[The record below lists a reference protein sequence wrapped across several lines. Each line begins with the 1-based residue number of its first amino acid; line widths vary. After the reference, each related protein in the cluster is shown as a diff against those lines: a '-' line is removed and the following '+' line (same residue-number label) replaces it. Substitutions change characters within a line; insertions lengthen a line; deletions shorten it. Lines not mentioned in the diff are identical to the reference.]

1 MCFNVFGKAWAT
13 PDLQKTISGF
23 GFGIR
28 VVLGFAAAPNSDGV
42 LNVLLCGFNAA
53 SPSQAALPAW
63 GLDVFVVEEPLQLQ
77 LHLLLLLLHSLS
89 VCGLEPP
96 WIEPPF
102 DGMVHDEGN
111 HVFRFL
117 PSRVVCFMFWFV
129 LVGLFFN
136 MFYVL

>member
-1 MCFNVFGKAWAT
+1 M
-13 PDLQKTISGF
+13 
-23 GFGIR
+23 
-28 VVLGFAAAPNSDGV
+28 VLGFAAAPNIDGV

-53 SPSQAALPAW
+53 SPSQAAPPAW
-63 GLDVFVVEEPLQLQ
+63 GLGVFVVEESLQLQ

-111 HVFRFL
+111 HVFRLHYLLVFL
-117 PSRVVCFMFWFV
+117 CFIFWFMF
-129 LVGLFFN
+129 VGLLCFIH
-136 MFYVL
+136 FYVL